1 VWWPGGMPVGKAGTS
16 NDTTIV
22 TGMDILPSLL
32 ALAGVDAPKGVAF
45 DGVDMSGALAG
56 RAAPERKQPVMWVRP
71 PDRPGPRG
79 NLPDL
84 AIREGQWKLLVSRQ
98 GTRAELFDVLA
109 DPREQKNLAAE
120 HPDVVQRLS
129 AAVIAWDKSIPPR
142 TADSP
147 AEK

>member
-1 VWWPGGMPVGKAGTS
+1 VSYVPVPWVLTNPSSITPSQSLSAPSHSSKVVFEVSHSPKSPVAWQVWVPTQL
-16 NDTTIV
+16 N
-22 TGMDILPSLL
+22 
-32 ALAGVDAPKGVAF
+32 AP
-45 DGVDMSGALAG
+45 
-56 RAAPERKQPVMWVRP
+56 APERKQPVMWVRP